1 MKSEATTEG
10 QANMVGRASASSQ
23 VPASGRPSASGQPAA
38 PNQTP
43 PPTWYSKQLDAAQR
57 GDDGVL
63 EEAMAQLAQAITGAS
78 DTGEE
83 VLSAIDQIGAFFG
96 CPMSDGL
103 QAPAATGDGLAWLD
117 AQLERSFAGKGVQYR
132 LVELDGPWWRD
143 AAGPMLAVDE
153 TGTPVALLPR
163 AHGYT
168 YTDPQTAKRK
178 RVKTAADA
186 QRFGTQAF
194 CFYRPLP
201 ACPLALRDIAA
212 YMLACLDGRD
222 IASVLAALIVST
234 ALGMLFPLANAM
246 LFGPVLAS
254 GTPSILVNA
263 CVLLIGVGIA
273 QALIDAAKKLV
284 LAGTGAKIA
293 LQVQAAAM
301 MRVLSLPTPFF
312 RNHAAGELVEL
323 LGGFSAVANLIS
335 RVVLGAVL
343 TAAFSLA
350 YLGQIFA
357 VTPALGV
364 PAAFVIVAN
373 LLVSVVAALMQVKV
387 NRRLIALKARL
398 AGWQSALMGAMRA
411 IRVAGAEKRAYATW
425 AQRYADVARLTYN
438 GPLPVRLAGAA
449 QLAVSLLGTVAIYCA
464 SVGAGVSV
472 SEYMAF
478 SSAFGMVLGAFMSL
492 ARTVEDA
499 AQIKPRLD
507 TLAPLL
513 AATPETST
521 GGIALRNPTGSI
533 ELSDVTFGY
542 GPARPILQGLSLKIE
557 PGDYVAIVGASGC
570 GKSTVMRLLL
580 GFEKPQEGTVCY
592 DGHDMATL
600 DVQALRRSIGVVLQ
614 DTQLFKG
621 DILSN
626 ITVCAPWLS
635 EEDAWAAAE
644 AAGIADDLRAL
655 PLGLATTVAEGAAWF
670 SGGQKQRLA
679 IARALA
685 PRPKILM
692 FDEATSALDNRTQQI
707 VANTLDALDCT
718 RIVIAH
724 RLSTIRTCRRICML
738 QGGRIVEEGTYDEL
752 MEQKGAF
759 YELVRRQEL

>member
-1 MKSEATTEG
+1 MAEKPTRTTAQTQAG
-10 QANMVGRASASSQ
+10 MGSKANMAGRA
-23 VPASGRPSASGQPAA
+23 PASGQPSATGQSAA
-38 PNQTP
+38 TSKTP
-43 PPTWYSKQLDAAQR
+43 PPSWYSEQLDAARR
-57 GDDGVL
+57 GDDGIL

-83 VLSAIDQIGAFFG
+83 ALSAIEEIGAFFG
-96 CPMSDGL
+96 CPMGDGL
-103 QAPAATGDGLAWLD
+103 QTAEATGDGLAWLD

-143 AAGPMLAVDE
+143 AAGPMLAVSE
-153 TGTPVALLPR
+153 TGAPVALLPR

-168 YTDPQTAKRK
+168 YTDPQTARRK
-178 RVKTAADA
+178 RVRTAADA

-201 ACPLALRDIAA
+201 ARPLTLRDIAA

-335 RVVLGAVL
+335 RVVLGAAL

-364 PAAFVIVAN
+364 PAAFVIAAN

-478 SSAFGMVLGAFMSL
+478 SSAFGMVLGAFMAL
-492 ARTVEDA
+492 TRTVEDA

-507 TLAPLL
+507 TLAPIL

-542 GPARPILQGLSLKIE
+542 DPARPILQGLSLKIE
-557 PGDYVAIVGASGC
+557 SGDYVAIVG
-570 GKSTVMRLLL
+570 GKRVRKVHCHAA
-580 GFEKPQEGTVCY
+580 F
-592 DGHDMATL
+592 A
-600 DVQALRRSIGVVLQ
+600 GV
-614 DTQLFKG
+614 
-621 DILSN
+621 
-626 ITVCAPWLS
+626 
-635 EEDAWAAAE
+635 
-644 AAGIADDLRAL
+644 
-655 PLGLATTVAEGAAWF
+655 
-670 SGGQKQRLA
+670 
-679 IARALA
+679 
-685 PRPKILM
+685 
-692 FDEATSALDNRTQQI
+692 
-707 VANTLDALDCT
+707 
-718 RIVIAH
+718 
-724 RLSTIRTCRRICML
+724 
-738 QGGRIVEEGTYDEL
+738 
-752 MEQKGAF
+752 
-759 YELVRRQEL
+759 